1 MPDADGV
8 RLRSLEVD
16 LAANSL
22 RLVLSGDEAG
32 EATRV
37 ERRPATIDVGSG
49 GRLVGVELES
59 GYVDVMPPQAGTEHL
74 IRSAEAEVLLEM
86 GEGRETTIALVLPRS
101 GAGYEITYPSGNQ

>member
-1 MPDADGV
+1 MPDADV
-8 RLRSLEVD
+8 IRLRSLEVD
-16 LAANSL
+16 LAANTL
-22 RLVLSGDEAG
+22 RLVLSGDKAG
-32 EATRV
+32 EATSV

-74 IRSAEAEVLLEM
+74 IRSAEAEVMLEI
-86 GEGRETTIALVLPRS
+86 GEGMEAPIALVVPRT